1 MRKKR
6 GWKESTKWARIFL
19 WAWGLILSLTSFLR
33 WIYDNPQHEIL
44 LTALLVVVMFC
55 IVITG
60 YADLMPR
67 FAKSK
72 GGE

>member
-6 GWKESTKWARIFL
+6 RWKESIKWARILL
-19 WAWGLILSLTSFLR
+19 WAWGLILSYTSFLR
-33 WIYDNPQHEIL
+33 WIYDNPQQKIL
-44 LTALLVVVMFC
+44 LTVLLVVVMFC

-60 YADLMPR
+60 YANLMPR

-72 GGE
+72 KGE